1 MEKKKQSDVD
11 YERFS
16 IQGVSGEEIDGL
28 LCGSIHH
35 L

>member
-1 MEKKKQSDVD
+1 MEKKKQSDVE

-16 IQGVSGEEIDGL
+16 IQEVSGEEIGRL
-28 LCGSIHH
+28 LYGSIHH